1 MDALS
6 TLDALRNGF
15 PPVFNIAFSHSRLVR
30 AQERVSSSS
39 ALFFP
44 HSKFVC
50 SFFAHY
56 FVFFGFIIFSTFSSI
71 DRCAADFVRHF
82 AIFIC
87 FNSFGG
93 NFRLPFTLTHGRGKM
108 SNDEKTTV
116 AAPVD
121 SVQQVNN
128 KEVEEKQMIDEQAK
142 NTETSIDNGKS
153 TQQVEGTTD
162 AAAKEATPNPA
173 TPAVAPRP
181 PKPAV
186 HKLDF
191 EKNVVYVYQFSR
203 TKNIPS
209 PSPFCLKVETWL
221 RMAGIKYE
229 VCSKKFLFP
238 SHYKYIYIESVIV
251 VDVCGSCNGTL
262 WPPTVTLVAVH

>member
-1 MDALS
+1 
-6 TLDALRNGF
+6 
-15 PPVFNIAFSHSRLVR
+15 
-30 AQERVSSSS
+30 
-39 ALFFP
+39 
-44 HSKFVC
+44 
-50 SFFAHY
+50 
-56 FVFFGFIIFSTFSSI
+56 
-71 DRCAADFVRHF
+71 
-82 AIFIC
+82 
-87 FNSFGG
+87 
-93 NFRLPFTLTHGRGKM
+93 M

-128 KEVEEKQMIDEQAK
+128 KEVEEKQMIEEQAK
-142 NTETSIDNGKS
+142 NTEASIDNGKS

-162 AAAKEATPNPA
+162 AAAKEATLNPA

-186 HKLDF
+186 HKVDF

-229 VCSKKFLFP
+229 VC
-238 SHYKYIYIESVIV
+238 
-251 VDVCGSCNGTL
+251 
-262 WPPTVTLVAVH
+262 